1 MTDMIAYRLAD
12 PLWQYYLFA
21 LLALYPAIRIF
32 KRAGLNPVGVWVLLL
47 PWVGF
52 MALAVRL
59 AFTKWPSMR
68 MGLKEGNK
76 P

>member
-1 MTDMIAYRLAD
+1 MTEIIAYRLAD

-21 LLALYPAIRIF
+21 LLSLYPAVRIF
-32 KRAGLNPVGVWVLLL
+32 KRAGLSPLHAWVLLL

-52 MALAVRL
+52 MVLAMRL
-59 AFTKWPSMR
+59 AFTRWPSMPV
-68 MGLKEGNK
+68 GLKEGNK